1 MKIKNISK
9 LKIAIVLIFAVFLT
23 SCDKWIDTDINI
35 SPNSPSD
42 VPMKL
47 LLPSIEANMA
57 FSLEG
62 NDIVR
67 PTNIWL
73 QYYNGWARQSYT
85 QSHYVFVPSDI
96 NNLWSTVYS
105 DIIPDIYKII
115 EKAEEKE
122 SPHYAG
128 VAKVCLAFTLGTTTD
143 VWGNI
148 PYTEAIQGD
157 DNLNPHYDSQES
169 IYQVIQT
176 LLSEA
181 ITQLSSPKNAID
193 LEGDLIYGNDRNQ
206 WIKAAYAL
214 KARYAI
220 TLSKVKGNAVYTEA
234 LGYLDKAFTDNS
246 DNFAF
251 KFDETSNSPM
261 YMFMDERGDVNM
273 ASTFINM
280 LKDDSDNRIYLY
292 AEDGPNS
299 EGAEPGTDDNDGIS
313 APGPYAAAKDASS
326 YFMTYAEQKF
336 IEAEAL
342 LATNHP
348 GEAYQAYLDGAVA
361 SNVLVLGDKYGVT
374 EDDVKG
380 WGWYSNIS
388 VGADNLTLELIIKQ
402 KYIAGYNT
410 LQPYVDYRRT
420 GYPELQPAQGATT
433 AIPRRFP
440 YPQSELTYNSNT
452 EGPVQLSDK
461 VWWDK

>member
-47 LLPSIEANMA
+47 LLPNIQANMA

-62 NDIVR
+62 NDLVR

-73 QYYNGWARQSYT
+73 QYYNGNARQSYT
-85 QSHYVFVPSDI
+85 QSHYIYNPSDV
-96 NNLWSTVYS
+96 NNLWGTVYS
-105 DIIPDIYKII
+105 GILTDVQKVI
-115 EKAEEKE
+115 EKAEETA

-128 VAKVCLAFTLGTTTD
+128 VAKVCLAFTLGTSTD

-148 PYTEAIQGD
+148 PYSEAIQGD
-157 DNLNPHYDSQES
+157 ENLNPHYDSQES
-169 IYQVIQT
+169 IYQTVQT
-176 LLSEA
+176 LLTEA
-181 ITQLSSPKNAID
+181 ITALKSTDNAID
-193 LEGDLIYGNDRNQ
+193 LEGDLIYGNDPSK
-206 WIKAAYAL
+206 WVKAAYAL

-220 TLSKVKGNAVYTEA
+220 TLSKLKGENAYTEA
-234 LGYLDKAFTDNS
+234 LSYLSNAFTSND

-251 KFDETSNSPM
+251 KFDETSNHPM
-261 YMFMDERGDVNM
+261 YMFMDERGDITM

-280 LKDDSDNRIYLY
+280 LKDDQDKRITVFAADGEDAVGGTPGSD
-292 AEDGPNS
+292 ES
-299 EGAEPGTDDNDGIS
+299 EGIS
-313 APGPYAAAKDASS
+313 SIGEYAAAKDASS
-326 YFMTYAEQKF
+326 YLMTYAEQKF

-342 LATNHP
+342 LATNQT
-348 GEAYQAYLDGAVA
+348 GDAYQAYLDGAVA
-361 SNVLVLGDKYGVT
+361 SNMMALGAT

-380 WGWYSNIS
+380 WNWYSNIS
-388 VGADNLTLELIIKQ
+388 VGASSLTLELIMRQ

-410 LQPYVDYRRT
+410 IQPFTDYRRT
-420 GYPELQPAQGATT
+420 GFPVLEKAEGATT
-433 AIPRRFP
+433 DIPRRFP
-440 YPQSELTYNSNT
+440 YPQSELDYNVNT
-452 EGPVQLSDK
+452 EGPVKLSDK

>member
-47 LLPSIEANMA
+47 LLPSIEANIA

-62 NDIVR
+62 NDLVR

-73 QYYNGWARQSYT
+73 QYYNGNARQSLT
-85 QSHYVFVPSDI
+85 QGHYIYNPSDV
-96 NNLWSTVYS
+96 NNLWGTVYS
-105 DIIPDIYKII
+105 DILADIKKVI
-115 EKAEEKE
+115 EKAGEKE

-128 VAKVCLAFTLGTTTD
+128 VAKVCLAFTLGTSTD

-169 IYQVIQT
+169 IYQAIQS

-181 ITQLSSPKNAID
+181 ITDLESTDNAVG
-193 LEGDLIYGNDRNQ
+193 LEGDLIYGNDPSM
-206 WIKAAYAL
+206 WVKAAYAL

-220 TLSKVKGNAVYTEA
+220 TLSKIKGDAVYSEA
-234 LGYLDKAFTDNS
+234 LGYLSHAFKSNG

-251 KFDETSNSPM
+251 KFDETSYSPM
-261 YMFMDERGDVNM
+261 YQFMDERGDITM

-280 LKDDSDNRIYLY
+280 LKDDQDQRIKVY
-292 AEDGPNS
+292 AADGEDAVGGTPGS
-299 EGAEPGTDDNDGIS
+299 GEAEGIS

-336 IEAEAL
+336 IEAEAQ
-342 LATNHP
+342 LAAGQT
-348 GEAYQAYLDGAVA
+348 GDAYQAYLDGAVA
-361 SNVLVLGDKYGVT
+361 SNMLALGAS
-374 EDDVKG
+374 EDDVKS
-380 WGWYSNIS
+380 WDWYSNIS
-388 VGADNLTLELIIKQ
+388 VGASSLTLELIMRQ

-410 LQPYVDYRRT
+410 AQPYVDYRRT
-420 GYPELQPAQGATT
+420 GYPVLERAEGASTD
-433 AIPRRFP
+433 IPRRFP

-452 EGPVQLSDK
+452 EGPVNLSDK

>member
-47 LLPSIEANMA
+47 LLPNIQANIA
-57 FSLEG
+57 YSLEG

-67 PTNIWL
+67 PANIWL
-73 QYYNGWARQSYT
+73 QYYNGNARQSYT
-85 QSHYVFVPSDI
+85 QGHYIFNPSDI
-96 NNLWSTVYS
+96 NNLWSTIYS
-105 DIIPDIYKII
+105 GIFTDVSKVI
-115 EKAEEKE
+115 EKSKE
-122 SPHYAG
+122 TGSPHYEG
-128 VAKVCLAFTLGTTTD
+128 VAKVCLAFTLGTSTD

-169 IYQVIQT
+169 VYQAVQT

-181 ITQLSSPKNAID
+181 ITALGSADNAID
-193 LEGDLIYGNDRNQ
+193 LEGDLIYGNDPAQ

-220 TLSKVKGNAVYTEA
+220 TLSKQKGNAAYTEA
-234 LGYLDKAFTDNS
+234 LGYLAHAFTGNG
-246 DNFAF
+246 DNFEF
-251 KFDETSNSPM
+251 KFDETHYSPM
-261 YMFMDERGDVNM
+261 YAFMDERGDITM

-280 LKDDSDNRIYLY
+280 LKEDQDKRITVF
-292 AEDGPNS
+292 AEDGEDAVGGAPGSDES
-299 EGAEPGTDDNDGIS
+299 EGIS
-313 APGPYAAAKDASS
+313 SLGSYAAAKDASA
-326 YFMTYAEQKF
+326 YLMTYSEQKF

-342 LATNHP
+342 LAT
-348 GEAYQAYLDGAVA
+348 GEAGDAYQAYIDGAVA
-361 SNVLVLGDKYGVT
+361 SSMMALDAS
-374 EDDVKG
+374 EDDVKALD
-380 WGWYSNIS
+380 WYSNIS
-388 VGADNLTLELIIKQ
+388 VGASSLTLELIMRQ

-410 LQPYVDYRRT
+410 AQPYVDYRRT
-420 GYPELQPAQGATT
+420 GYPVLERAQGATVD
-433 AIPRRFP
+433 IPRRFP
-440 YPQSELTYNSNT
+440 YPQSELNYNSNT
-452 EGPVQLSDK
+452 EGPVKLSDK